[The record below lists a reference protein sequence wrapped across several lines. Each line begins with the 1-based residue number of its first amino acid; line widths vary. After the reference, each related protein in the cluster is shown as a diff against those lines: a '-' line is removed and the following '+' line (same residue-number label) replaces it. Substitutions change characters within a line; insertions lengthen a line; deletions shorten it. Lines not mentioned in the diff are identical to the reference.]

1 MARHGRLTVVTL
13 VLAVLVLTLATATV
27 VVRRQTAVTV
37 DDAVEAFRADLGTP
51 PPSLI
56 AGAPSPSTGSTVPTP
71 DTDVAADPPGSRPST
86 QPDPSEAPA
95 TPLRPTVHEEVAAP
109 PTQPSGSRSPD
120 PQPTLTVPEEGV
132 YTYATD
138 GSESIEALGGARHEY
153 PDRTTITVRHD
164 DCGYTARWEPLR
176 ERWEEFDICRDNHR
190 ARMRTITLYHEFFER
205 GIRHEYVCGE
215 DATIAE
221 VPSEPGTQWSWECH
235 SDGGSMRT
243 VVEILGFDT
252 RDVGGTPVEA
262 VHVRIHNTM
271 DGDTRGTR
279 QAEVWYDRWSGLE
292 LHGTYHT
299 DTMVDTPMGSTRYV
313 ERIERTLT
321 DVRPRR

>member
-13 VLAVLVLTLATATV
+13 VLGVLVLTLATATV
-27 VVRRQTAVTV
+27 VVRGQTAVTV

-51 PPSLI
+51 PPSLR
-56 AGAPSPSTGSTVPTP
+56 AGAASPSPGITGPTP
-71 DTDVAADPPGSRPST
+71 DTDVAAQPPGSSPST
-86 QPDPSEAPA
+86 QPDPSEPLASSPTAHEGATAPA
-95 TPLRPTVHEEVAAP
+95 T
-109 PTQPSGSRSPD
+109 QPSEPRSPD

-138 GSESIEALGGARHEY
+138 GSESIEALGGAHHEY
-153 PDRTTITVRHD
+153 PDRTTITVRHS
-164 DCGYTARWEPLR
+164 DCGYTSRWEPLR
-176 ERWEEFDICRDNHR
+176 ERWEEFDICRDDHR

-205 GIRHEYVCGE
+205 GVRHDYACGE

-221 VPSEPGTQWSWECH
+221 VRSEPGTRWTWECH
-235 SDGGSMRT
+235 SEGGSMRT
-243 VVEILGFDT
+243 VVEILGFGI

-262 VHVRIHNTM
+262 VQVRIHNTM

-292 LHGTYHT
+292 LHGVYHT

-313 ERIERTLT
+313 ERIERSLT